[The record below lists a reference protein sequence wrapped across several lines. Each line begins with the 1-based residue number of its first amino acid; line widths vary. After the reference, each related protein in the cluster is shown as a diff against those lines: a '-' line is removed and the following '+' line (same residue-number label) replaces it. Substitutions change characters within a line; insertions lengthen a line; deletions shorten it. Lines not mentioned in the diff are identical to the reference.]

1 MKRKYRIKVSI
12 DVDVTASSIDDAI
25 DKAHEVAT
33 CLLGLNESHDWQY
46 HVTHMGSP
54 LEEV

>member
-1 MKRKYRIKVSI
+1 MTRNYRIKVSI

-25 DKAHEVAT
+25 DKAHDVAT
-33 CLLGLNESHDWQY
+33 WELGLSESHDWQY